1 MAEILDSRADLTDV
15 AEKRPDL
22 AGRVLAAQV
31 ELGRGE
37 PHPTPGEAD
46 PEAWVRAPVGD
57 ADRCRQADAD
67 LQQAPVVVRQQPGF
81 ASFLL
86 PRRSPTCSQLS
97 RQLRPVVAQRGPVG
111 SSGRPL
117 GGMAL
122 PLIPHL
128 GQA

>member
-1 MAEILDSRADLTDV
+1 MLRGRAVGTVRAWPWGLMAEILDSRADLTDV

-57 ADRCRQADAD
+57 ADRGRQADAD

-86 PRRSPTCSQLS
+86 PRRSPTCLPA
-97 RQLRPVVAQRGPVG
+97 RTPERGTSTV
-111 SSGRPL
+111 
-117 GGMAL
+117 
-122 PLIPHL
+122 
-128 GQA
+128 